1 MVDRWMAGGWWILDG
16 WIGGWMMDGGEVT
29 GEYWMGSTGWVDG
42 GWMVATGWMGEWWM
56 DGT

>member
-1 MVDRWMAGGWWILDG
+1 MDG
-16 WIGGWMMDGGEVT
+16 WEVT

>member
-1 MVDRWMAGGWWILDG
+1 MAGGWWILDG
-16 WIGGWMMDGGEVT
+16 WRGGWMMDGWEVT

-56 DGT
+56 DGM

>member
-1 MVDRWMAGGWWILDG
+1 MAGGWWILDG
-16 WIGGWMMDGGEVT
+16 WRGGWMMDGWEVT

>member
-1 MVDRWMAGGWWILDG
+1 MAGGWWILDG
-16 WIGGWMMDGGEVT
+16 WRGGWMMDGWEVT
-29 GEYWMGSTGWVDG
+29 GVYWMGSTGWVDG

>member
-1 MVDRWMAGGWWILDG
+1 MAGGWWILDG
-16 WIGGWMMDGGEVT
+16 WRRGWMMDGWEVT

>member
-1 MVDRWMAGGWWILDG
+1 MAGGWWILDG
-16 WIGGWMMDGGEVT
+16 WRGGWMMDGWKVT